1 MSSFSSM
8 ATYVKGYMMTGDK
21 RSRNPSPIVHKKAVC
36 NDLLSNILRGL
47 INGSPEDKII
57 HTIDEHFTPEE
68 VFDARVILFK
78 NFYSLFANDPNDPTE
93 DRHMGAKEKEIKKRW
108 HTEDILE
115 KIHTIGKL
123 EHDVQFCVPWNY
135 RYVIMTEEEKRFR
148 DILDEKNE
156 SIDEKFATL
165 EKVID
170 RQNRATIMAVENSMK
185 ESLETVKDVVSEKKL
200 ESSRDEFEDAELFKG
215 KEDSIGKQFLP
226 TMLQGLPNLWES
238 SMGPPL
244 SSTPPDISICTF
256 STASFSFAFLA
267 SLLDLHNFSLT
278 SSTSM
283 CERINFALWCR

>member
-1 MSSFSSM
+1 M

-57 HTIDEHFTPEE
+57 QTIDEHFTPEE

-215 KEDSIGKQFLP
+215 KEDSIGNQFLP
-226 TMLQGLPNLWES
+226 TMLQDLLNLLES
-238 SMGPPL
+238 SMGRPL
-244 SSTPPDISICTF
+244 SSTPPDISTCRF